1 MEKIIA
7 DFTQEYPLSSAMAKE
22 VAEMPHLPL
31 PISIWIS
38 LNVSVLMAKLKR
50 GDFNKYL
57 TNGGEMR
64 TELIDMF
71 GKTYLQNIKKIG
83 TEVWEIT
90 GEYELLK
97 KSQSLKPDLFV
108 IKLIEKY
115 GA

>member
-7 DFTQEYPLSSAMAKE
+7 DFTQEYPSCASMAKE

-31 PISIWIS
+31 SISIWIS

-50 GDFNKYL
+50 GDFNEYL
-57 TNGGEMR
+57 INKGDMKPEI
-64 TELIDMF
+64 IDMF
-71 GKTYLQNIKKIG
+71 GKCYLQNIKHVG
-83 TEVWEIT
+83 TQVWEMT

-108 IKLIEKY
+108 IKLIKKY